1 MDLSSLLA
9 YVAAGVIVA
18 LGLVLVWRE
27 RFRPGTIAFALG
39 MVALAAREL
48 TGTLAV
54 NAVFKAQAEDWLR
67 LRLLAETLVPGL
79 FIWFSL
85 SFARTNYRESR
96 ARWRPAILLF
106 FVAPLGFLTAR
117 WSGLLVRDPPIP
129 LPNWLVPID
138 GAGFA
143 LHVVFLFGA
152 VIVLMNGEATLR
164 ASSGTARWQIKFLVL
179 GMGALFG
186 VQIFLHSQV
195 LLDSWIRTTLF
206 PLGSASLLVASG
218 LVMVSLV
225 RRRRSPVSVY
235 VSKTNF
241 FDSVSLLVTGV
252 YLLVVAGLVD
262 VIRAIAG
269 NNLAPFVAFVLGLV
283 ALVAVFLSSE
293 LQHRTK
299 GFLNRHLQRPAYDYR
314 KVWTA
319 FTTHTGSV
327 IEIAPLCAGI
337 TKTAAETFGC
347 SVATVWL
354 VKPGERRL
362 SLGGSTAVSE
372 ERARAV
378 LREFEGGKPLID
390 VLTPQLTKP
399 VDLSRQKATETAR
412 NLFTQMEAR
421 YAVALLA
428 GSDEPIGFLTLN
440 ERITKEPFGV
450 EDYSLFKTLGDQTAA
465 TLQNRRLT
473 QDLQRAKEMETFQT
487 LTTFFVHDLKNL
499 ASRLSLAM
507 QNLPVHFDKPEFRKD
522 LLETMAKSV
531 DKIDTMTS
539 RLSSI
544 SKGMELHPAD
554 CDLNRLV
561 EETLQNL
568 NGTMKAEL
576 TNELDVELGG
586 LPSVELD
593 REQIQKVLTNL
604 ILNAQDAAGEGGH
617 IRVTTS
623 RENGWVL
630 VAVEDDGCGM
640 SEEFMANSLFKPFQ
654 TTKKQGLGIGLF
666 HSKKIVEAHGGRIEV
681 ESERGEGSTFT
692 VLLPSKKG
700 FGKGFSNG

>member
-1 MDLSSLLA
+1 MDLSSVLA
-9 YVAAGVIVA
+9 FVAAGTVVLLA
-18 LGLVLVWRE
+18 LVFVWRE
-27 RFRPGTIAFALG
+27 RLRPGTIAFALG
-39 MVALAAREL
+39 MAALAAREVA
-48 TGTLAV
+48 GTLAV

-67 LRLLAETLVPGL
+67 LRFAAEALVPGL
-79 FIWFSL
+79 FMWFSL
-85 SFARTNYRESR
+85 NFARTNEREFRRRS
-96 ARWRPAILLF
+96 RPAIFLF
-106 FVAPLGFLTAR
+106 FVAPLGILASR
-117 WSGLLVRDPPIP
+117 WSGLLISDPPIP

-138 GAGFA
+138 AAAFA
-143 LHVVFLFGA
+143 LHIVFLLGS

-164 ASSGTARWQIKFLVL
+164 ASSGTARWQIKFLTL

-218 LVMVSLV
+218 LVAVSLV
-225 RRRRSPVSVY
+225 RRRQSPVSVY

-283 ALVAVFLSSE
+283 ALAAVFLSSE

-314 KVWTA
+314 KVWDA
-319 FTTHTGSV
+319 FTKNTGSV
-327 IEIAPLCAGI
+327 IDIAPLCAGI

-354 VKPGERRL
+354 VKPGERKL
-362 SLGGSTAVSE
+362 ALGGSTAVSE

-378 LREFEGGKPLID
+378 LSEFEGGKPLFEA
-390 VLTPQLTKP
+390 LASRLTKP
-399 VDLSRQKATETAR
+399 VELGTETER

-450 EDYSLFKTLGDQTAA
+450 EDYALFKTLGDHGAA
-465 TLQNRRLT
+465 ALQNRRLT
-473 QDLQRAKEMETFQT
+473 EELQRAKEMETFQT

-507 QNLPVHFDKPEFRKD
+507 QNLPAHFDKPEFRKD
-522 LLETMAKSV
+522 LLATMAKSV

-539 RLSSI
+539 RLASI
-544 SKGMELHPAD
+544 SKGMELHAAD
-554 CDLNRLV
+554 CNLNRLV

-568 NGTMKAEL
+568 NGTMTAEL
-576 TNELDVELGG
+576 TNELAE
-586 LPSVELD
+586 LPSLELD

-604 ILNAQDAAGEGGH
+604 ILNAQDAAGERGH

-640 SEEFMANSLFKPFQ
+640 SEEFMASSLFKPFQ

-681 ESERGEGSTFT
+681 ESARGEGSTFR

-700 FGKGFSNG
+700 TGKGFSNG

>member
-1 MDLSSLLA
+1 MDLSSVLA
-9 YVAAGVIVA
+9 YVAAGVIAA
-18 LGLVLVWRE
+18 LGLVFVWRE
-27 RFRPGTIAFALG
+27 RFRPGSIALALG
-39 MVALAAREL
+39 MVALAAREV

-67 LRLLAETLVPGL
+67 LRLLAEGLVPGL

-85 SFARTNYRESR
+85 NFARTNYREFR
-96 ARWRPAILLF
+96 ARWRPAIALF
-106 FVAPLGFLTAR
+106 FVAPLGILAAR

-138 GAGFA
+138 AAGFA
-143 LHVVFLFGA
+143 LHVVFLLGA

-164 ASSGTARWQIKFLVL
+164 ASSGTSRWQIKFLVL

-186 VQIFLHSQV
+186 VQVFLHSQV

-206 PLGSASLLVASG
+206 PFGSASLLVASG
-218 LVMVSLV
+218 LVVVSAV
-225 RRRRSPVSVY
+225 RRRQSPVSVY

-241 FDSVSLLVTGV
+241 FDSVSLLATGV

-269 NNLAPFVAFVLGLV
+269 NILAPFVAFVLGASFSRGRKDFSTATSTASV
-283 ALVAVFLSSE
+283 RRSGRGV
-293 LQHRTK
+293 H
-299 GFLNRHLQRPAYDYR
+299 YR
-314 KVWTA
+314 KVWDA

-362 SLGGSTAVSE
+362 ALGGSTAVSE

-378 LREFEGGKPLID
+378 LSEFEGGKPLID
-390 VLTPQLTKP
+390 VLPPQLTKP
-399 VDLSRQKATETAR
+399 IDLSRQKATETAR
-412 NLFTQMEAR
+412 NLFAQMEAR

-440 ERITKEPFGV
+440 ERITKELFGV
-450 EDYSLFKTLGDQTAA
+450 EDYSLFKTLGDQSAA

-473 QDLQRAKEMETFQT
+473 QALQRAKEMETFQT

-507 QNLPVHFDKPEFRKD
+507 QNLPAHFDKPEFRKD

-544 SKGMELHPAD
+544 SKGLELHPTD
-554 CDLNRLV
+554 CDLNGLV

-568 NGTMKAEL
+568 NGTMKLEL
-576 TNELDVELGG
+576 TDEL
-586 LPSVELD
+586 PTIELD

-640 SEEFMANSLFKPFQ
+640 SEEFMASSLFKPFQ

-681 ESERGEGSTFT
+681 ESEQGEGSTFR

>member
-1 MDLSSLLA
+1 M
-9 YVAAGVIVA
+9 
-18 LGLVLVWRE
+18 
-27 RFRPGTIAFALG
+27 
-39 MVALAAREL
+39 
-48 TGTLAV
+48 

-67 LRLLAETLVPGL
+67 LRLLAEGLVPGL
-79 FIWFSL
+79 FIWVSL
-85 SFARTNYRESR
+85 NFARTNYREFR
-96 ARWRPAILLF
+96 ARWRPVIALF
-106 FVAPLGFLTAR
+106 FVAPLGILAAR
-117 WSGLLVRDPPIP
+117 WNGLLVRDPPIP

-138 GAGFA
+138 AAGFA
-143 LHVVFLFGA
+143 LHVVFLLGA

-164 ASSGTARWQIKFLVL
+164 ASSGTSRWQIKFLVL

-186 VQIFLHSQV
+186 VQVFLHSQV

-206 PLGSASLLVASG
+206 PFGSASLLVASG
-218 LVMVSLV
+218 LVVVSAV
-225 RRRRSPVSVY
+225 RRRQSPVSVY

-241 FDSVSLLVTGV
+241 FDSVSLLATGV

-269 NNLAPFVAFVLGLV
+269 NILAPFVAFVLVLV

-293 LQHRTK
+293 LQQRTK

-314 KVWTA
+314 KVWDA

-362 SLGGSTAVSE
+362 ALGGSTAVSE

-378 LREFEGGKPLID
+378 LSEFEGGKPLID
-390 VLTPQLTKP
+390 VLPPQLTKP
-399 VDLSRQKATETAR
+399 IDLSRQKATETAR
-412 NLFTQMEAR
+412 NLFAQMEAR

-450 EDYSLFKTLGDQTAA
+450 EDYSLFKTLGDQSAA

-473 QDLQRAKEMETFQT
+473 QALQRAKEMETFQT

-507 QNLPVHFDKPEFRKD
+507 QNLPAHFDKPEFRKD

-544 SKGMELHPAD
+544 SKGLELHPTD
-554 CDLNRLV
+554 CDLNGLV

-568 NGTMKAEL
+568 NGTMKFEL
-576 TNELDVELGG
+576 TDEL
-586 LPSVELD
+586 PTIELD

-640 SEEFMANSLFKPFQ
+640 SEEFMASSLFKPFQ

-681 ESERGEGSTFT
+681 ESEQGEGSTFR

-700 FGKGFSNG
+700 CGKGFSNG

>member
-1 MDLSSLLA
+1 MDLSSVLA
-9 YVAAGVIVA
+9 YVAVGVIAA
-18 LGLVLVWRE
+18 LGLVFVWRE

-67 LRLLAETLVPGL
+67 LRLLAEALVPGL

-85 SFARTNYRESR
+85 SFARTNYHESR
-96 ARWRPAILLF
+96 ARWRSVVALF
-106 FVAPLGFLTAR
+106 FVAPVGFLAAR

-138 GAGFA
+138 AAGFA

-164 ASSGTARWQIKFLVL
+164 ASSGTARWQIKFLIL

-186 VQIFLHSQV
+186 VQVFLHSQV

-206 PLGSASLLVASG
+206 PLGSASLLVASS

-225 RRRRSPVSVY
+225 RRRKSPVSVY

-269 NNLAPFVAFVLGLV
+269 NSLAPFVAFVLGLV

-299 GFLNRHLQRPAYDYR
+299 GFLNRYLQRPAYDYR
-314 KVWTA
+314 KVWDA

-337 TKTAAETFGC
+337 TKIAAETFGC

-354 VKPGERRL
+354 VKPGEKKL
-362 SLGGSTAVSE
+362 VLGGSTAVSE

-378 LREFEGGKPLID
+378 LSELEGGKPLID
-390 VLTPQLTKP
+390 VLAPQLTKP
-399 VDLSRQKATETAR
+399 VDLSLLSRQKTTETAR
-412 NLFTQMEAR
+412 KLFTQMEAK
-421 YAVALLA
+421 YAVALVA
-428 GSDEPIGFLTLN
+428 ASDEPIGFLTLN

-450 EDYSLFKTLGDQTAA
+450 EDYSLFKTLGDQSAA

-473 QDLQRAKEMETFQT
+473 QELQRAKEMETFQT

-507 QNLPVHFDKPEFRKD
+507 QNLPAHFDKPEFRKD

-544 SKGMELHPAD
+544 SKGLELHPTD
-554 CDLNRLV
+554 CDLNGLV

-568 NGTMKAEL
+568 DSTMKAEL
-576 TNELDVELGG
+576 TDEL
-586 LPSVELD
+586 PTIKLD

-640 SEEFMANSLFKPFQ
+640 SEEFMTSSLFKPFQ

-681 ESERGEGSTFT
+681 ESERGEGSTFR

-700 FGKGFSNG
+700 IGKGFSNG

>member
-1 MDLSSLLA
+1 
-9 YVAAGVIVA
+9 
-18 LGLVLVWRE
+18 
-27 RFRPGTIAFALG
+27 
-39 MVALAAREL
+39 
-48 TGTLAV
+48 
-54 NAVFKAQAEDWLR
+54 
-67 LRLLAETLVPGL
+67 
-79 FIWFSL
+79 
-85 SFARTNYRESR
+85 
-96 ARWRPAILLF
+96 
-106 FVAPLGFLTAR
+106 
-117 WSGLLVRDPPIP
+117 
-129 LPNWLVPID
+129 
-138 GAGFA
+138 
-143 LHVVFLFGA
+143 
-152 VIVLMNGEATLR
+152 MNGEATLR
-164 ASSGTARWQIKFLVL
+164 ASRGTSRWQIKFLVL

-186 VQIFLHSQV
+186 VQVFLHSQV
-195 LLDSWIRTTLF
+195 PLDSWIRTTLF
-206 PLGSASLLVASG
+206 PFGSASLLVASG
-218 LVMVSLV
+218 LVVVSAV
-225 RRRRSPVSVY
+225 RRRQSPVSVY

-241 FDSVSLLVTGV
+241 FDSVSLLATGV

-269 NNLAPFVAFVLGLV
+269 NILAPFVAFVLGLV

-293 LQHRTK
+293 LQQRTK

-314 KVWTA
+314 KVWDA

-347 SVATVWL
+347 SVVTVWL

-362 SLGGSTAVSE
+362 ALGGSTAVSE

-378 LREFEGGKPLID
+378 LSEFEGGKPLID
-390 VLTPQLTKP
+390 VLPPQLTKP
-399 VDLSRQKATETAR
+399 IDLSRQKATETAR
-412 NLFTQMEAR
+412 NLFAQMEAR

-450 EDYSLFKTLGDQTAA
+450 EDYSLFKTLGDQSAA

-473 QDLQRAKEMETFQT
+473 QALQRAKEMETFQT

-507 QNLPVHFDKPEFRKD
+507 RNLPAHFDKPEFRKD

-544 SKGMELHPAD
+544 SKGLELHPTD
-554 CDLNRLV
+554 CDLNGLV

-568 NGTMKAEL
+568 NSTMKFEL
-576 TNELDVELGG
+576 TDEL
-586 LPSVELD
+586 PTIELD

-604 ILNAQDAAGEGGH
+604 ILNAQDAAGEGG
-617 IRVTTS
+617 
-623 RENGWVL
+623 
-630 VAVEDDGCGM
+630 
-640 SEEFMANSLFKPFQ
+640 
-654 TTKKQGLGIGLF
+654 
-666 HSKKIVEAHGGRIEV
+666 
-681 ESERGEGSTFT
+681 TFA
-692 VLLPSKKG
+692 
-700 FGKGFSNG
+700 

>member
-1 MDLSSLLA
+1 MDLSSVLA
-9 YVAAGVIVA
+9 YVAAGLMVP
-18 LGLVLVWRE
+18 LGLVFVWRE
-27 RFRPGTIAFALG
+27 RLRPGTLALALG
-39 MVALAAREL
+39 MAALAAREL
-48 TGTLAV
+48 AGTLAV
-54 NAVFKAQAEDWLR
+54 NAVFKTQAHDWLR
-67 LRLLAETLVPGL
+67 YRMLAEALVPGL
-79 FIWFSL
+79 FLWFSV
-85 SFARTNYRESR
+85 SFARANHGEFQR
-96 ARWRPAILLF
+96 RWGLVVASF
-106 FVAPLGFLTAR
+106 FVAPLGVLATQ
-117 WSGLLVRDPPIP
+117 WSGLLVADPPIP

-138 GAGFA
+138 AAGFA
-143 LHVVFLFGA
+143 LYLVYLIGA
-152 VIVLMNGEATLR
+152 VLVLMNAEATLR

-206 PLGSASLLVASG
+206 PLGSASIVVAAALVA
-218 LVMVSLV
+218 VSLV
-225 RRRRSPVSVY
+225 RRRQSPVSVY

-241 FDSVSLLVTGV
+241 FDSVSLLVAGV
-252 YLLVVAGLVD
+252 YLLMVAGLVD

-283 ALVAVFLSSE
+283 ALAAVMLSSE

-314 KVWTA
+314 KVWAA
-319 FTTHTGSV
+319 FTKHTGSV
-327 IEIAPLCAGI
+327 LEIAPLCAGI
-337 TKTAAETFGC
+337 TKTVAETFGC

-354 VKPGERRL
+354 VKPGERKL
-362 SLGGSTAVSE
+362 GLGGSTAVSE

-378 LREFEGGKPLID
+378 LSEHAGGAPLID
-390 VLTPQLTKP
+390 VMHSQPTKP
-399 VDLSRQKATETAR
+399 VDLSKQKVDDVAAD
-412 NLFTQMEAR
+412 LFTQMEAK
-421 YAVALLA
+421 YAVALLTA
-428 GSDEPIGFLTLN
+428 SEEPIGYLTLN

-450 EDYSLFKTLGDQTAA
+450 EDYALFKTLGDQAAA
-465 TLQNRRLT
+465 TLENRRLT
-473 QDLQRAKEMETFQT
+473 QELGRAKEMETFQT

-507 QNLPVHFDKPEFRKD
+507 QNLPAHFDKPEFRKD

-544 SKGMELHPAD
+544 TKGMELHPTD
-554 CDLNRLV
+554 CDLNGLVAETLASLNGSMRVEVTDELV
-561 EETLQNL
+561 E
-568 NGTMKAEL
+568 
-576 TNELDVELGG
+576 

-593 REQIQKVLTNL
+593 RDQIQKVITNL
-604 ILNAQDAAGEGGH
+604 ILNAQDAAGESGH
-617 IRVTTS
+617 IRVSTS

-630 VAVEDDGCGM
+630 VAVRDDGCGM

-681 ESERGEGSTFT
+681 ESERGAGSTFRI
-692 VLLPSKKG
+692 LLPAKESL
-700 FGKGFSNG
+700 GKGLGNG